1 MMYHVGKVAKVAG
14 KRGVP
19 SDALSYN
26 VCIYLYYIYLY
37 IYIYIVPILVQA
49 SVDNVPWRLSL
60 DAQYVLAVVMRC

>member
-1 MMYHVGKVAKVAG
+1 MWGKLQKLQENAVYPVMLCHIMYV
-14 KRGVP
+14 
-19 SDALSYN
+19 
-26 VCIYLYYIYLY
+26 YIYIIYIY

>member
-1 MMYHVGKVAKVAG
+1 MMYHVGKVAKGAG
-14 KRGVP
+14 KRSVP